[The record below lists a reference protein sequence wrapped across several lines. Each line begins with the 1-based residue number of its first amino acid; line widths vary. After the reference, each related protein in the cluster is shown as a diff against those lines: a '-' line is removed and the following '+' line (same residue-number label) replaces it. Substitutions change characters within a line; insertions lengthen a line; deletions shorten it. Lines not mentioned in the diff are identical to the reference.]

1 MHPMRVLGPADV
13 TQFRA
18 MLAMFGEAFG
28 DRAAYLGNQPDDE

>member
-13 TQFRA
+13 TQLRA